1 MENECHSAQD
11 GKFTRLEPSCPRQL
25 AIVKLESSWAATTD
39 PATSFDVK
47 HERITNSKDRHL
59 ERKKIQINNLQCTTR
74 QQYEKAS
81 TRMTTQTT
89 ETVTLPIVGD
99 ESIMSAK
106 KHGTSETPV
115 QSDLRW
121 GCSEK
126 TADRICN
133 FNRHYAGMFHS
144 R

>member
-1 MENECHSAQD
+1 MDH
-11 GKFTRLEPSCPRQL
+11 KFQRSTSGTQKDTNQQPS
-25 AIVKLESSWAATTD
+25 VHYS
-39 PATSFDVK
+39 
-47 HERITNSKDRHL
+47 
-59 ERKKIQINNLQCTTR
+59 TR